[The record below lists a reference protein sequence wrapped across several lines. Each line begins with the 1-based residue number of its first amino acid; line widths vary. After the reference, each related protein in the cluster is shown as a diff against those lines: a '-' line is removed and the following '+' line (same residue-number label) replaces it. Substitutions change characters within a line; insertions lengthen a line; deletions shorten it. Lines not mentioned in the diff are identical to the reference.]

1 MSSVTLGIKTG
12 IFFFFS
18 TSVQRDNGPLC
29 DVQAKKKNRKRIL
42 LFLVCYLFSTRRLYS
57 NVTSFFF
64 FFSVLHFLR
73 RFSLD
78 WITKFRRNGQTKT
91 TTRQT
96 FETSQNKHTLTTK
109 QTNKRQT
116 QRRCHRNYYYY
127 YYLVIFFS
135 FLKKK
140 KWVSRNRYGFPNQKT
155 RANKTRTKQETH
167 TTEKNF

>member
-1 MSSVTLGIKTG
+1 M
-12 IFFFFS
+12 
-18 TSVQRDNGPLC
+18 
-29 DVQAKKKNRKRIL
+29 
-42 LFLVCYLFSTRRLYS
+42 VCYLFSTRRLYS

-140 KWVSRNRYGFPNQKT
+140 SGSVATDTVSRTKKHAQT
-155 RANKTRTKQETH
+155 RQEQNKKH
-167 TTEKNF
+167 TQPRKIFKNFQI